1 MSAELL
7 LRCKK
12 GHAVKELKE
21 SDKRWNPFLHT
32 VCSVCG
38 GSIASQT
45 ARWSC
50 EHHCSTVCDAC
61 VVQQFQMLLVELQQ
75 SSLHVAHNGGPAV
88 VKEVEAIPWELRGTK
103 EFNQLRKLL
112 QQDSKPFPHA
122 FGIVLEGAV
131 NVPELC
137 RRRRSTGPRASATIL
152 APAAAAGAFF
162 GGPGAVV
169 GLAVGATAYGVSRGA
184 MQAKYPDGFCD
195 PVVLVEVLDKDG
207 ETLAAARSHI
217 ATKTRNPVWHQT
229 LSLPCARDMQL
240 AQQQGCSW
248 RKHRKSVKLAAAQ
261 NVLPDQWDVA
271 STTVRVTLYDK
282 SVGPMDQTIGE
293 VAIPLTQLLE
303 DSQATYLVS
312 DAWHEAVLGTQQP
325 HLPCKVSL
333 SVVQES
339 LPKTWSVAQAKNDPG
354 QRYPMHVFMM
364 TRGTRGDVQPFVAL
378 ARGLAE
384 RLGWLVT
391 ICTEQSHAAFVR
403 KHSDVHSG
411 KIRFRPSGG
420 NTEARMDSVGAH
432 FLLTHRAEFL
442 QMIALSRS
450 EADFFSSATVFV
462 DYVKAMEAEPN
473 PVDLVMFG
481 FTLAGVAALVGEH
494 CQKPVVGF
502 ILQPS
507 CIPSKD
513 EDWKAVQPIHSP
525 DGKSLLDTVDEM
537 AFTSHNSLK
546 LLKDLA
552 EKNPFASLNLNH
564 LRQLFGLGPTDT
576 WQAYNQARVPII
588 IPMPAGTFQRPQDW
602 TDNIIQTDFI
612 FLRNQAGAGRK
623 SLGEVGDFVEAARQE
638 GKKLC
643 LITFSSMRVP
653 RRTLLRI
660 IVKML
665 SEANFPVAVIYVG
678 RIDEGPEELENAA
691 RQFKETGR
699 FFEARAVDFGLL
711 FPEMDCFVVHGGLG
725 TTVEALRT
733 RKPCC
738 VTGPLL
744 MDQRFWGYVCHE
756 KGVGPKPVFIA
767 DFEKHCV
774 DFVNNAVN
782 PEDPEHWQANAR
794 DSDWGKVQDDGVQAN
809 VDCIQ
814 GLLSELEPLVTR
826 SEVQDDSWMMQKS
839 WLMHPQ
845 DRHAGVPPACA
856 QAPRALQAQRLYA
869 LQLSCS
875 ATTLCI
881 FRAASSHWRYQI
893 THARPRSQHDLSLV
907 VRAMASRLS
916 CRRSTI
922 GPRHSL
928 LLRPAEEVP
937 TELRGLPEELSRR
950 IATATSE
957 SELRDVAGEVVE
969 EALLLLDHRGL
980 IKDLDK
986 IWPTTRACK
995 QLGTSEV
1002 LTLTSAIKMSLASTL
1017 RDTAQRGVMPRRKVL
1032 ALFNFLA
1039 ELCWANYMCPSEH
1052 AIQKAMH
1059 CLLDTA
1065 WALTECAGNSEPAG
1079 WYVESCA
1086 YFLARVGEIIM
1097 LNPLEVFNV
1106 LDPLSA
1112 RLASLARQLPRRTKS
1127 FVWLLLRR
1135 REMMW

>member
-61 VVQQFQMLLVELQQ
+61 VMQQFQMLLVELQQ

-152 APAAAAGAFF
+152 APAAAAGAFC

-184 MQAKYPDGFCD
+184 MEAKYPDGFCD

-207 ETLAAARSHI
+207 ETLAAARSHM

-261 NVLPDQWDVA
+261 NVPPDQWDVA

-339 LPKTWSVAQAKNDPG
+339 LPKNWPVAQAKNDQG

-403 KHSDVHSG
+403 KHSDVTSG

-450 EADFFSSATVFV
+450 EAEFFSSATVFV
-462 DYVKAMEAEPN
+462 DYVKAMEAEPK
-473 PVDLVMFG
+473 PVDLIMFG

-564 LRQLFGLGPTDT
+564 LRKLFGLGPTDT

-602 TDNIIQTDFI
+602 PDNIIQTDFI
-612 FLRNQAGAGRK
+612 FLRNQAGTGRK

-643 LITFSSMRVP
+643 LITFSSMPVP

-678 RIDEGPEELENAA
+678 RIDEGPEDLENAA

-782 PEDPEHWQANAR
+782 PEDPERWQANAR

-839 WLMHPQ
+839 WLCCSSGRVTEPDAPEETSAEDASSRQ
-845 DRHAGVPPACA
+845 TRRCAACVRTGSTSSAGPE
-856 QAPRALQAQRLYA
+856 
-869 LQLSCS
+869 
-875 ATTLCI
+875 TLC
-881 FRAASSHWRYQI
+881 
-893 THARPRSQHDLSLV
+893 
-907 VRAMASRLS
+907 
-916 CRRSTI
+916 
-922 GPRHSL
+922 
-928 LLRPAEEVP
+928 PA
-937 TELRGLPEELSRR
+937 
-950 IATATSE
+950 
-957 SELRDVAGEVVE
+957 
-969 EALLLLDHRGL
+969 
-980 IKDLDK
+980 
-986 IWPTTRACK
+986 
-995 QLGTSEV
+995 
-1002 LTLTSAIKMSLASTL
+1002 
-1017 RDTAQRGVMPRRKVL
+1017 
-1032 ALFNFLA
+1032 
-1039 ELCWANYMCPSEH
+1039 
-1052 AIQKAMH
+1052 
-1059 CLLDTA
+1059 
-1065 WALTECAGNSEPAG
+1065 
-1079 WYVESCA
+1079 
-1086 YFLARVGEIIM
+1086 
-1097 LNPLEVFNV
+1097 
-1106 LDPLSA
+1106 A
-1112 RLASLARQLPRRTKS
+1112 RL
-1127 FVWLLLRR
+1127 
-1135 REMMW
+1135 

>member
-1 MSAELL
+1 MSAELPGCTRGPHIAWLL

-50 EHHCSTVCDAC
+50 EYHCSTVCDAC
-61 VVQQFQMLLVELQQ
+61 VMQQFQMLLVELQQ

-122 FGIVLEGAV
+122 FGIEAWMHNSTSPLTDAVRRVPSDSTATWYNVVSGARGEAF
-131 NVPELC
+131 NWPSRFRDHPGSSSSCWRFL
-137 RRRRSTGPRASATIL
+137 RRAWGCSWI
-152 APAAAAGAFF
+152 
-162 GGPGAVV
+162 GGG
-169 GLAVGATAYGVSRGA
+169 GVSRGA

-195 PVVLVEVLDKDG
+195 PVVLVEVLDGDG
-207 ETLAAARSHI
+207 ETLAAARSHM
-217 ATKTRNPVWHQT
+217 ATKTRNPVWNQT

-240 AQQQGCSW
+240 AQQQGKLGSMY
-248 RKHRKSVKLAAAQ
+248 RKSVKLAAAQ
-261 NVLPDQWDVA
+261 NVPPDQWDVA
-271 STTVRVTLYDK
+271 TTTVRVTLYDK

-293 VAIPLTQLLE
+293 VSVPLPQLLE
-303 DSQATYLVS
+303 DSQDTYLVS
-312 DAWHEAVLGTQQP
+312 DAWQEAVLGTQQP

-339 LPKTWSVAQAKNDPG
+339 LPKNWPVVKAKNDRG

-364 TRGTRGDVQPFVAL
+364 TCGTRGDVQPFVAL

-384 RLGWLVT
+384 QLGWLVT

-403 KHSDVHSG
+403 KHSDVHSS

-442 QMIALSRS
+442 QMIALARS
-450 EADFFSSATVFV
+450 EAEFFSSATVFV
-462 DYVKAMEAEPN
+462 DYVRAMEAEPN
-473 PVDLVMFG
+473 PVDLIMFG

-494 CQKPVVGF
+494 CRKPVVGF

-507 CIPSKD
+507 CIPSKE

-525 DGKSLLDTVDEM
+525 EGKSLLDTVDEM

-552 EKNPFASLNLNH
+552 EKNPFASWNLNH
-564 LRQLFGLGPTDT
+564 LRRLFGLGPTDT

-602 TDNIIQTDFI
+602 PDNIIQTDFI
-612 FLRNQAGAGRK
+612 FLRNQAGTGRK
-623 SLGEVGDFVEAARQE
+623 SLGEVGDFVETARQE

-643 LITFSSMRVP
+643 LITFSSMPVP

-665 SEANFPVAVIYVG
+665 NEANFPVSVIYVG
-678 RIDEGPEELENAA
+678 RIDEGPEDLENAA

-782 PEDPEHWQANAR
+782 PEGHSRE
-794 DSDWGKVQDDGVQAN
+794 
-809 VDCIQ
+809 
-814 GLLSELEPLVTR
+814 R
-826 SEVQDDSWMMQKS
+826 SEHES
-839 WLMHPQ
+839 
-845 DRHAGVPPACA
+845 
-856 QAPRALQAQRLYA
+856 YA
-869 LQLSCS
+869 L
-875 ATTLCI
+875 
-881 FRAASSHWRYQI
+881 
-893 THARPRSQHDLSLV
+893 SL
-907 VRAMASRLS
+907 
-916 CRRSTI
+916 
-922 GPRHSL
+922 
-928 LLRPAEEVP
+928 
-937 TELRGLPEELSRR
+937 
-950 IATATSE
+950 
-957 SELRDVAGEVVE
+957 
-969 EALLLLDHRGL
+969 
-980 IKDLDK
+980 
-986 IWPTTRACK
+986 
-995 QLGTSEV
+995 
-1002 LTLTSAIKMSLASTL
+1002 
-1017 RDTAQRGVMPRRKVL
+1017 
-1032 ALFNFLA
+1032 
-1039 ELCWANYMCPSEH
+1039 
-1052 AIQKAMH
+1052 
-1059 CLLDTA
+1059 
-1065 WALTECAGNSEPAG
+1065 
-1079 WYVESCA
+1079 
-1086 YFLARVGEIIM
+1086 
-1097 LNPLEVFNV
+1097 
-1106 LDPLSA
+1106 
-1112 RLASLARQLPRRTKS
+1112 
-1127 FVWLLLRR
+1127 
-1135 REMMW
+1135 